1 MLDAEKREA
10 SNIETLGMGP
20 GLRRCM
26 YVCVHV
32 HVYVY
37 VHCNLSYTTCRE
49 VRELESRL
57 DELRSKTEIRSLE
70 DRNKENTEVIQSKLN
85 SGSFNHSQ
93 LVFHTYRGWGA
104 LGFPIPNSDF
114 PPQTLQLDRILCIS
128 FPPQWHQILHLL
140 IIKSVILY
148 EILPAH

>member
-1 MLDAEKREA
+1 MCV
-10 SNIETLGMGP
+10 
-20 GLRRCM
+20 CM
-26 YVCVHV
+26 CMCICMCVCMCVCALYSILH
-32 HVYVY
+32 HM
-37 VHCNLSYTTCRE
+37 CRE

-114 PPQTLQLDRILCIS
+114 PPSNFPTRPYTL
-128 FPPQWHQILHLL
+128 
-140 IIKSVILY
+140 Y
-148 EILPAH
+148 